1 MFLITFSEIWNTM
14 ISVIVER
21 FQLKTVV
28 AGVIFAII
36 GLVLSVMARR
46 LARAIR
52 RTNDIDDHD
61 SVYLIFK
68 ALGFGCLF
76 VSMLILIFKEF

>member
-1 MFLITFSEIWNTM
+1 M

-61 SVYLIFK
+61 TVYLIFK
-68 ALGFGCLF
+68 ALGLGCLF